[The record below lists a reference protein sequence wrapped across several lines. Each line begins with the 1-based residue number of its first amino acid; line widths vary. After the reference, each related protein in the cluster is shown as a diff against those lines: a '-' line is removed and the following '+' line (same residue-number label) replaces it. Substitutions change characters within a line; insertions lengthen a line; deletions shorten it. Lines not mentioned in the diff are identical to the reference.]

1 MIIAIILLGAALLAS
16 SVYAAVLHTRLQA
29 SKSEAERLRGDD
41 ERFRAV
47 AARMLDESRRSLSE
61 DTARRMTD
69 LLDPLRR
76 NIESFNRTIDEKYT
90 REASERFALRE
101 KIDELHRLNL
111 SLGLEAKQLAD
122 ALRGNGKVQGDWG
135 EMILTR
141 LLEQAGF
148 SEGREFETQSNF
160 KDPEG
165 GANRRPDVLVRFPDN
180 GCVVIDSKASLTAY
194 VNLCAAE
201 SDADRQAASAAHVLS
216 VRNHVRE
223 LAAKNYQD
231 FVGTDRRL
239 DFVLMF
245 IPNEGAYLAA
255 LQAAPE
261 LWQEAYDKRVLII
274 SPTHLFSVLKMV
286 QQMWRHDDQSRHA
299 AKIAVDAGNLYD
311 KFVGFVADMTAVE
324 SKLNQAMAA
333 HQNAMRKLHT
343 GPGNI
348 VRRIESL
355 RTMGAKATKSLSSDL
370 LDKSEDSE
378 SAQLSD

>member
-1 MIIAIILLGAALLAS
+1 MIYAIISLALALLGV
-16 SVYAAVLHTRLQA
+16 SVYAAVLHTRLA
-29 SKSEAERLRGDD
+29 SAQTETERLRGDD

-47 AARMLDESRRSLSE
+47 ASRLLDESRRSLSA
-61 DTARRMTD
+61 DTARQMAD
-69 LLDPLRR
+69 LLNPLRH
-76 NIESFNRTIDEKYT
+76 NIENFNRTIDEKYT

-111 SLGLEAKQLAD
+111 SLGLEAKQLAE

-135 EMILTR
+135 ELILSR

-148 SEGREFETQSNF
+148 KEGREFETQKSF
-160 KDPEG
+160 TDPDG
-165 GANRRPDVLVRFPDN
+165 GERRRPDVLVHFPDR

-194 VNLCAAE
+194 VNMCAAE
-201 SDADRQAASAAHVLS
+201 TEQERLAAANSHVLS

-231 FVGTDRRL
+231 FVGNDYKL

-255 LQAAPE
+255 LQAAPD
-261 LWQEAYDKRVLII
+261 LWQEAYDKCVLII

-299 AKIAVDAGNLYD
+299 AKIAVEAGNLYD
-311 KFVGFVADMTAVE
+311 KFVGFITDMSGVE
-324 SKLNQAMAA
+324 AKLNQAIAA
-333 HQNAMRKLHT
+333 HQTAMRKLHT

-348 VRRIESL
+348 VRRIENL
-355 RTMGAKATKSLSSDL
+355 RTMGAKVSKSLPREIVEESD
-370 LDKSEDSE
+370 D
-378 SAQLSD
+378 